1 MCYQMKKL
9 IVGIGIV
16 VVAFL
21 ISAFLSDFTLLYK
34 ITGVVAIITLI
45 LSALFSGA
53 FVDGDR
59 LGRNLQSESIEDRK
73 QRFSLTNS
81 ILLIGLP
88 NLLIATVS
96 YFLMK

>member
-1 MCYQMKKL
+1 MKKL

-16 VVAFL
+16 VVAYL
-21 ISAFLSDFTLLYK
+21 ISVLLSDFTLLYK
-34 ITGVVAIITLI
+34 ITGVVAIISLV

-59 LGRNLQSESIEDRK
+59 LGRNLQSESKEDRK
-73 QRFSLTNS
+73 QKFLLTNS

-96 YFLMK
+96 YFLMR

>member
-1 MCYQMKKL
+1 MKKL
-9 IVGIGIV
+9 IVGISIV
-16 VVAFL
+16 MVAYL
-21 ISAFLSDFTLLYK
+21 ISVLLSDFTLFYK
-34 ITGVVAIITLI
+34 ITGVVAIISLV

-59 LGRNLQSESIEDRK
+59 LGRNLQSESKEDRK
-73 QRFSLTNS
+73 QRISLTNS

-88 NLLIATVS
+88 NLLISTIS